1 MPKVTNAENLYEEEI
16 FMYDYPLY
24 RPPSEG
30 NSLIIQATLGCSH
43 NKCSFCN
50 MYKSKKFTIKTLE
63 EIKDD
68 MNHFRT
74 IYGHVERI
82 FLADGD
88 ALIIKTED
96 LKEILAYIKKLFPE
110 CSRVTLYGSPK
121 SILLKTPKELND
133 LKYLGL
139 SMIYIGVE
147 SGNDEVLNDINKGV
161 SSEDLIKAAKRVKD
175 ANILLSVTVIAGI
188 GGREKSKSHAIGTG
202 EIISSMIP
210 DYLGVLTL
218 MVEKKTILYN
228 KILNKEFELLNDKEI
243 LNEIKLLI
251 EHINVKEQVIFR
263 CNHASN
269 YISLSGNLPEDK
281 EKLLNQINYHQNTNK
296 LKQEED
302 RKI

>member
-1 MPKVTNAENLYEEEI
+1 
-16 FMYDYPLY
+16 MYDYPLY

-50 MYKSKKFTIKTLE
+50 MYKSKKFTIKSVE
-63 EIKDD
+63 DIINDI
-68 MNHFRT
+68 NYFRQ

-88 ALIIKTED
+88 ALIINSED

-121 SILLKTPKELND
+121 SILLKTPKELSD
-133 LKYLGL
+133 LKELGL
-139 SMIYIGVE
+139 SMIYMGVE
-147 SGNDEVLNDINKGV
+147 SGDDEVLEDINKGV
-161 SSEDLIKAAKRVKD
+161 SSQDLIKAAKRVKD

-188 GGREKSKSHAIGTG
+188 GGTKKSKSHAIKTG

-218 MVEKKTILYN
+218 MVEEETILYN

-243 LNEIKLLI
+243 LNEIRLLM
-251 EHINVKEQVIFR
+251 EHIDVKDPVVFR

-269 YISLSGNLPEDK
+269 YISLSGNLPKDK
-281 EKLLNQINYHQNTNK
+281 EKLLNQIDYYQNTNK

-302 RKI
+302 RRL

>member
-1 MPKVTNAENLYEEEI
+1 
-16 FMYDYPLY
+16 MYDYPLY

-43 NKCSFCN
+43 NKCTFCS
-50 MYKSKKFTIKTLE
+50 MYKSKKFRIKSLE
-63 EIKDD
+63 DIKND
-68 MNHFRT
+68 MNYFRQT
-74 IYGHVERI
+74 YKHVEKI

-88 ALIIKTED
+88 ALIIPTED
-96 LKEILAYIKKLFPE
+96 LKEILSYIKKVFTE

-121 SILLKTPKELND
+121 SILLKTPQELSD
-133 LKYLGL
+133 LKDLGL
-139 SMIYIGVE
+139 SMIYMGVE
-147 SGNDEVLNDINKGV
+147 SGNDEVLKDINKGV
-161 SSEDLIKAAKRVKD
+161 SSEDLIKAAKKVKD

-188 GGREKSKSHAIGTG
+188 GGSERSKSHAIKTG
-202 EIISSMIP
+202 EMISSMIP

-218 MVEKKTILYN
+218 MVEEGTNLHN
-228 KILNKEFELLNDKEI
+228 KIINKEFELLNDKEI

>member
-1 MPKVTNAENLYEEEI
+1 
-16 FMYDYPLY
+16 MYDYPLY

-50 MYKSKKFTIKTLE
+50 MYKSKKFTIKPIQDIKNDISYFRQTYTL
-63 EIKDD
+63 
-68 MNHFRT
+68 
-74 IYGHVERI
+74 VERI

-96 LKEILAYIKKLFPE
+96 LKEILVYINKLFPE

-121 SILLKTPKELND
+121 SILLKTPQELSD
-133 LKYLGL
+133 LKDLGL
-139 SMIYIGVE
+139 SMIYMGVE
-147 SGNDEVLNDINKGV
+147 SGNDEILKDINKGV
-161 SSEDLIKAAKRVKD
+161 SSEDLIKAAKKVKE

-188 GGREKSKSHAIGTG
+188 GGIEKSKSHAIKTG
-202 EIISSMIP
+202 EIISSLIP

-218 MVEKKTILYN
+218 MVEEGTNLHN
-228 KILNKEFELLNDKEI
+228 KIINNEFEILNDKEI

-251 EHINVKEQVIFR
+251 HHIDVKESVVFR

-269 YISLSGNLPEDK
+269 YISLTGNLPKDK
-281 EKLLNQINYHQNTNK
+281 EKLLTQIDYYQDTNK

-302 RKI
+302 RRL

>member
-1 MPKVTNAENLYEEEI
+1 
-16 FMYDYPLY
+16 MYDYPLY
-24 RPPSEG
+24 RPPSES

-50 MYKSKKFTIKTLE
+50 MYKSKKFTIKSLE
-63 EIKDD
+63 DIKNDI
-68 MNHFRT
+68 NYFRQ
-74 IYGHVERI
+74 IYAHIKRI

-88 ALIIKTED
+88 ALIIKAEE

-121 SILLKTPKELND
+121 SILRKTPQELSD
-133 LKYLGL
+133 LKDLGL
-139 SMIYIGVE
+139 SMIYMGVE

-161 SSEDLIKAAKRVKD
+161 NSEDLIKAAKRVKD

-188 GGREKSKSHAIGTG
+188 GGREKSKSHAAKTG
-202 EIISSMIP
+202 EIISSMTP

-218 MVEKKTILYN
+218 MVEKETTLYN

-243 LNEIKLLI
+243 LNEIKILI
-251 EHINVKEQVIFR
+251 EHINVKEPVVFR

-269 YISLSGNLPEDK
+269 YISLSGNLPK
-281 EKLLNQINYHQNTNK
+281 
-296 LKQEED
+296 
-302 RKI
+302 R

>member
-1 MPKVTNAENLYEEEI
+1 
-16 FMYDYPLY
+16 MYDYPLY

-68 MNHFRT
+68 VNHFRQ
-74 IYGHVERI
+74 IYKHVERI

-88 ALIIKTED
+88 ALIIKAED
-96 LKEILAYIKKLFPE
+96 LKEILAYINKLFPE

-121 SILLKTPKELND
+121 SILLKTPQELSD
-133 LKYLGL
+133 LKNLGL
-139 SMIYIGVE
+139 SMIYMGVE
-147 SGNDEVLNDINKGV
+147 SGNDEILNDINKGV

-188 GGREKSKSHAIGTG
+188 GGREKSKHHAITTG
-202 EIISSMIP
+202 EIISSMTQ

-218 MVEKKTILYN
+218 MVEKETTLHN
-228 KILNKEFELLNDKEI
+228 KILNKEFELLDDKEI
-243 LNEIKLLI
+243 LDEIKLLI
-251 EHINVKEQVIFR
+251 EHIDVKELLVFR

-269 YISLSGNLPEDK
+269 YITLSGDLPEDE
-281 EKLLNQINYHQNTNK
+281 EKLLNEINYYQNSNK
-296 LKQEED
+296 LKQEKD
-302 RKI
+302 RRL